1 VAIVAS
7 VKIRKESHF
16 VACTLASMAAALT
29 VIKVVFKRS
38 TNEALSA
45 VYFSVYSMF
54 PDSNKKWNGSISE
67 AVSFHM

>member
-1 VAIVAS
+1 
-7 VKIRKESHF
+7 
-16 VACTLASMAAALT
+16 MAAALT
-29 VIKVVFKRS
+29 VINVVFKRS
-38 TNEALSA
+38 TREALSA